1 MRRPPMD
8 DGRHGP
14 VREIDPVASAF
25 AGENVTHLVCQCG
38 VVTGDLQG
46 HAVHVREVLRV
57 PGPRWLPVGARLALL
72 LGGGVALAITLML
85 IAQNQLDGTARTVV
99 LGLAGP
105 VAFGVTMAL
114 AVLLRPYIVPNGRH
128 PIG

>member
-1 MRRPPMD
+1 MD

-14 VREIDPVASAF
+14 VRENDPVASAL
-25 AGENVTHLVCQCG
+25 AGQNVTHLVCQCG
-38 VVTGDLQG
+38 AVTGDLQG
-46 HAVHVREVLRV
+46 HAAHAREVLSE
-57 PGPRWLPVGARLALL
+57 PGPAWLPVGARLALL

-85 IAQNQLDGTARTVV
+85 VAENLLDGIARTVV

-105 VAFGVTMAL
+105 VAFGVTMGL